1 MKILICISNV
11 PDTTTKVKFKDNDT
25 TFDEEGVQWIINPWD
40 ELALTRALE
49 LKEKTGKVEHIA
61 VVSVGEKASEAT
73 LRKALAVGAD
83 KAYRIDKRPQDA
95 YSVASELAA
104 FIQKQDFDI
113 ILAGIESSDYNSSAV
128 GGILAEM
135 LDMQSISS
143 VSSLELQD
151 DEITLDRE
159 IEGGKE
165 TLAVSTPFVGIVQ
178 KGIAI
183 EPRIPAMRGIMMAR
197 KKPLETIEP
206 AGEEPLVEYTEFEL
220 PPAKGDCKMYDT
232 DSVDQLIEDLDKAA
246 KIL

>member
-1 MKILICISNV
+1 
-11 PDTTTKVKFKDNDT
+11 
-25 TFDEEGVQWIINPWD
+25 
-40 ELALTRALE
+40 
-49 LKEKTGKVEHIA
+49 
-61 VVSVGEKASEAT
+61 
-73 LRKALAVGAD
+73 
-83 KAYRIDKRPQDA
+83 
-95 YSVASELAA
+95 
-104 FIQKQDFDI
+104 
-113 ILAGIESSDYNSSAV
+113 
-128 GGILAEM
+128 
-135 LDMQSISS
+135 MQSISS

-151 DEITLDRE
+151 EEITLGRE

-220 PPAKGDCKMYDT
+220 PPVKGDCKMYDT